1 MTKDNDD
8 VLFDNTD
15 KNSSVSGKKPDNQVN
30 LPPIAQN
37 GDVKV
42 WLSRETDKNGDQYL
56 YLEMPGHNRVPLF
69 LANELQS
76 WFNELVDTWK
86 KSKKQG

>member
-1 MTKDNDD
+1 MTEDD

-15 KNSSVSGKKPDNQVN
+15 KNSSVPSEKPDNQVN
-30 LPPIAQN
+30 LPPVAQN

-42 WLSRETDKNGDQYL
+42 WLSRQTDKNGNQYL
-56 YLEMPGHNRVPLF
+56 YLEMPGHNRVALF
-69 LANELQS
+69 LADELQS